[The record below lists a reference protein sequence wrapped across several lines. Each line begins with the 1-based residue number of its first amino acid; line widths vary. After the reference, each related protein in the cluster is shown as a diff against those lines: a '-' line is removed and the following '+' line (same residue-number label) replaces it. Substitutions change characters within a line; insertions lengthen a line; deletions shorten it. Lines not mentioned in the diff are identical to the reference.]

1 MLKLFF
7 FHLSFSESLLYHE
20 LDGNILNVVATDQVV
35 KEGIEAGLVEAGFKN
50 IHLVITVQ
58 DHLSVSELSK
68 TGEPLHGAKF
78 VYVNE
83 GVDAFHANKSFAT
96 TGSLMFTT
104 NNNRMVA
111 VTCQHAL
118 KHVDTCF
125 TLIDNEV
132 VKLGK
137 AMPQPNNKMEKLHDD
152 ITVVLINEVTRSIIY
167 EKCEKLLIDDFGHPS
182 PAKVSLQDLK
192 VGDIV
197 HKRGATTGLTTGTVK
212 KVETTIHDKK
222 FVSPSTVIHIAG
234 WNSKPFAEKGDSG
247 SLVFRHSLSPE
258 KDSLNVVAMVQA
270 KTTIPYVGERIICF
284 PMKKGCETLIQNIP
298 ELQDLQFY
306 DR

>member
-1 MLKLFF
+1 M
-7 FHLSFSESLLYHE
+7 
-20 LDGNILNVVATDQVV
+20 
-35 KEGIEAGLVEAGFKN
+35 
-50 IHLVITVQ
+50 ITVQ
-58 DHLSVSELSK
+58 DHLSVSQLSK

-83 GVDAFHANKSFAT
+83 GVDAFHANKCFAT
-96 TGSLMFTT
+96 TGSLMFTST
-104 NNNRMVA
+104 NNRMVA
-111 VTCQHAL
+111 VTCRHAL
-118 KHVDTCF
+118 EQVDTCY

-137 AMPQPNNKMEKLHDD
+137 EMPQPNNKMEKLDDD
-152 ITVVLINEVTRSIIY
+152 IAVVLIDEVTRSIIY
-167 EKCEKLLIDDFGHPS
+167 EKCEKLLIDYFGHPS
-182 PAKVSLQDLK
+182 PAQISLQDLK

-197 HKRGATTGLTTGTVK
+197 HKRGATTGVTTGTVK

-222 FVSPSTVIHIAG
+222 FALPSTVIYIAG
-234 WNSKPFAEKGDSG
+234 WNSKTFAEKGDSG

-270 KTTIPYVGERIICF
+270 KTTIPNVGDRIICF
-284 PMKKGCETLIQNIP
+284 PMKKGCETLIKNIP
-298 ELQDLQFY
+298 DLQNLQFY